1 MARYLTKKKRNIKK
15 YKKSRRG
22 LRRGRIS
29 VKRHTVVKRRRMVGG
44 ADEFD
49 FNVDHNDLQVFMSK
63 IDKYTSPFRIGGI
76 MYNYIPESGEKA
88 KDCVGNYK
96 IDYITGLK
104 IDRGAEYIP
113 GFEKVELV
121 AKGFA
126 LVTKMGSIFSA
137 NNRKEQINVF
147 ACYMKKENTDPLCYA
162 IVRCAKS
169 SCKDGSESNPRLK
182 PNSNMDSK
190 ILFLFIKQP
199 AINIIPSGAK
209 KSSLETVKGE
219 QYNSFTFTTRLSSD
233 EDEYKILVPVT
244 EAKPL
249 NLNNFFDAVASKPPQ
264 DFKSP
269 LDIMSVNEPRIK
281 RECLDPGGSSVGIPL
296 V

>member
-1 MARYLTKKKRNIKK
+1 MARYLTKKRRNIKK
-15 YKKSRRG
+15 YKKSRTGRG
-22 LRRGRIS
+22 KGGRSI
-29 VKRHTVVKRRRMVGG
+29 KRHTVGKRRRMVGG
-44 ADEFD
+44 DDVFD
-49 FNVDHNDLQVFMSK
+49 FNVDPNDLQVFMSK
-63 IDKYTSPFRIGGI
+63 IEKYTSPFRAKSIQ
-76 MYNYIPESGEKA
+76 YKYISKKDETD
-88 KDCVGNYK
+88 KDCAGNDK
-96 IDYITGLK
+96 IDYNNKPIVRREEED
-104 IDRGAEYIP
+104 IF

-147 ACYMKKENTDPLCYA
+147 ACYMKEENTDPLCYA
-162 IVRCAKS
+162 IVRCAKP
-169 SCKDGSESNPRLK
+169 SCKDGSEPQIRLK
-182 PNSNMDSK
+182 PNSNMESK
-190 ILFLFIKQP
+190 ILFLFIKDYLRS
-199 AINIIPSGAK
+199 NITKLPSQEIVNRTK
-209 KSSLETVKGE
+209 
-219 QYNSFTFTTRLSSD
+219 YNAFTFTTRLSSD
-233 EDEYKILVPVT
+233 EDEYKILVPER

-249 NLNNFFDAVASKPPQ
+249 NLNDFFNAVTSTSSQ